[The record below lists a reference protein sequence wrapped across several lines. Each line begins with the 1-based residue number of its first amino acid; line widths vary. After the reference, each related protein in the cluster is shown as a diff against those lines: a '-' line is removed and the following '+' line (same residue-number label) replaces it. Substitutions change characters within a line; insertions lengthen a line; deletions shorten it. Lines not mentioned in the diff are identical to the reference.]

1 MIVAMAALASV
12 VALDASAGETVAED
26 ADCFTAR
33 FAAPDTRLF
42 GIER

>member
-12 VALDASAGETVAED
+12 VALDASAGETVAEG

-33 FAAPDTRLF
+33 FASPDTRLF